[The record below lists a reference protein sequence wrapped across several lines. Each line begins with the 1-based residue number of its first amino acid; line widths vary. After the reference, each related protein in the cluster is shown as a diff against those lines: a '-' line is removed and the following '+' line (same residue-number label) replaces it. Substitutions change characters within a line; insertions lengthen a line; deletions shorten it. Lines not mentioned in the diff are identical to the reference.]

1 MDQLC
6 REKLEQAN
14 KLIFVRRYEEAERV
28 LTESLL
34 IPDCANEPLV
44 HLRRI
49 ELMSLLGRLPELR
62 DEYLN
67 ENRNNQSSFSRLYLA
82 LVQLFLAPG
91 DLSVAAELQSIMQEH
106 GASAVLFFALGY
118 ASEQIGNMERA
129 RTFYDQSI
137 AIEPDWYPSLFGLS
151 QVFYTLGDERK
162 GDQYFHQFELMAPFN
177 VYGNFETHR
186 KLSQEFFK
194 AGRFDDAERAIQMLT
209 NWWVDNKGYAPGEIQ
224 VYDNLATANLSAA
237 RGLIEEAEERRER
250 ARVMS
255 REMIANVATD
265 ENVLYFLARVL
276 EEFGEQELAFQAYKQ
291 VLNIAGGNAAVVQK
305 VGSHFLG
312 TGAFGAAEEL
322 FGHAYRQ
329 HPDNAEIRFCLL
341 VARLKNAGVG
351 VEEYLIARE
360 RLRYLVDQGD
370 RVELLGLLNV
380 LMQKFP
386 DDWDVHFHLAD
397 LFARMGHAQKAGQH
411 YARMYEL
418 DPLGQSSRL
427 RYANFLM
434 QQGQP
439 DKAMAILELITI
451 HGGQLTESE
460 AEVQWLKSSYY
471 DQKQNWEKSME
482 MLTPLLDR
490 DPWNIS
496 YLIQEI
502 ANLTGLKYG
511 NDVVESGAAQWMNRL
526 SNGDEGKVNWQEFAA
541 ETRRISD
548 DHAYALAYARR
559 KLQFLYMRGNES
571 ALRGV
576 VSSACTY
583 DAAKGA
589 RDLMRLLNTNFDNPA
604 VYWGLGLLYKELWQ
618 LEVASM
624 WFEHTLQMPG
634 LDNRVRSMVYVD
646 LADSY
651 TWRNANLPKAVE
663 YCRLALDLGERGSGP
678 EEQKIM
684 LVMAHALL
692 RQGQPRQASAFI
704 EQLQMHSDEYEL
716 SYLAGLV
723 QYRNGHPRQANE
735 IWKPLLKF
743 RTEHMRDYKIKQEI
757 LRYYFEGTPY
767 VPRDFSKAN

>member
-1 MDQLC
+1 MDQIC
-6 REKLEQAN
+6 REKLEYAN
-14 KLIFVRRYEEAERV
+14 KLIFVRRYEEAERL

-49 ELMSLLGRLPELR
+49 ELMSLLGKLPELR
-62 DEYLN
+62 DHYLS
-67 ENRNNQSSFSRLYLA
+67 EFRSDETSFSRLCLA
-82 LVQLFLAPG
+82 LVQLFLTPG
-91 DLSVAAELQSIMQEH
+91 QMEVVTELQAILQKD
-106 GASAVLFFALGY
+106 GPSAPLFFAMGY
-118 ASEQIGNMERA
+118 AAEQMGNMDRA
-129 RTFYDQSI
+129 KSFYDQSI

-151 QVFYTLGDERK
+151 QVFYNLGDEKK
-162 GDQYFHQFELMAPFN
+162 GDQYFQQFEMMAPFN

-186 KLSQEFFK
+186 RLSQEFLK
-194 AGRFDDAERAIQMLT
+194 LGRFDDAERAIQMLT

-237 RGLIEEAEERRER
+237 RGLSEESEERRER
-250 ARVMS
+250 ARVMT
-255 REMIANVATD
+255 RDMITNSTTD

-291 VLNIAGGNAAVVQK
+291 VLHVAGGNAAVVQK

-312 TGAFGAAEEL
+312 TGAFSAAEEL
-322 FGHAYRQ
+322 FEHAYTQ

-360 RLRYLVDQGD
+360 RLRNLVDQGD
-370 RVELLGLLNV
+370 RVELLGLLNL

-397 LFARMGHAQKAGQH
+397 LFVRMGHVQKAGQH

-418 DPLGQSSRL
+418 DPLGQASRL

-439 DKAMAILELITI
+439 DKAMAILELIQL
-451 HGGQLTESE
+451 HGGQLTDSE
-460 AEVQWLKSSYY
+460 AELQWLKSSYY

-482 MLTPLLDR
+482 MLVPLLDR
-490 DPWNIS
+490 DPWNIT

-511 NDVVESGAAQWMNRL
+511 SDVVQIGANQWMSRL
-526 SNGDEGKVNWQEFAA
+526 AGGEESKMNWQEFAA
-541 ETRRISD
+541 ETRRIAD
-548 DHAYALAYARR
+548 DHAYALVYARR

-576 VSSACTY
+576 VSSACIF

-589 RDLMRLLNTNFDNPA
+589 RDLMRLLNTNFDIPA

-634 LDNRVRSMVYVD
+634 LDNRIRSMVYVD

-651 TWRNANLPKAVE
+651 TWRNTNLPKAVE
-663 YCRLALDLGERGSGP
+663 YSRLALDLGERGTP

-692 RQGQPRQASAFI
+692 RQGQARQAAAFI
-704 EQLQMHSDEYEL
+704 EQLQLNTEDYEL

-723 QYRNGHPRQANE
+723 QYRNGHSKRANE

-743 RTEHMRDYKIKQEI
+743 RTEHMREYKIKQEI
-757 LRYYFEGTPY
+757 LRYYFEGAPY